1 MPYFVMRQIL
11 RISNPIAMLRGIL
24 ELFLAR
30 PFGSTSLLQRMFS
43 SGLAEEAK
51 TLKDEA
57 DLVAAKVGNFTILEK
72 VQKYVDAPKEI
83 QVLYQAD
90 AGKCRPWRYPCSE
103 ADTAPTVTVAEGMDI
118 MSVILRSPEE
128 PQLDRA
134 TLQRVQRASVA
145 YQEYV
150 HYRSELAQPEDDEGP
165 DNEDAWLFEDLHVF
179 LKIITKTRDKEQ
191 MIELIFE
198 VYLATDMVLSIHAY
212 HPLLNTIGKYVGSSQ
227 GYDHNLLRTAS
238 QSL

>member
-1 MPYFVMRQIL
+1 MMPYFVMRQIL

-57 DLVAAKVGNFTILEK
+57 DLVAAKIGDFTILEK
-72 VQKYVDAPKEI
+72 LQKYVDAPKEI
-83 QVLYQAD
+83 QLLYQAD
-90 AGKCRPWRYPCSE
+90 AGKFTSHDTCIITDLNVTASE
-103 ADTAPTVTVAEGMDI
+103 GLDI
-118 MSVILRSPEE
+118 MSIILRSPDE

-134 TLQRVQRASVA
+134 TMQRVQRASVA
-145 YQEYV
+145 YQEYM
-150 HYRSELAQPEDDEGP
+150 HYRSELAQPEDDDGP
-165 DNEDAWLFEDLHVF
+165 DNDDAWLFEDLHVF

-198 VYLATDMVLSIHAY
+198 VC
-212 HPLLNTIGKYVGSSQ
+212 LNVPSTY
-227 GYDHNLLRTAS
+227 
-238 QSL
+238 